1 MGEFVDAIRVHTP
14 GNAFEAVLLAVV
26 LLTAFFAFRRV
37 AGPGTG
43 FLAAAVGLGA
53 FVQIGHPSIP
63 MAIAVAG
70 LLLVRTASATG
81 PARSWLPF
89 ARELAVVC
97 AGFFLYEIA
106 RFNVV
111 AERAAAVRNAT
122 RVVDFETSIG
132 SFFEPDLQRMATP
145 ADWLTHTFNAFYSH
159 GFLAVVAG
167 VILWLY
173 FASPERYRLYRN
185 ALGLST
191 LMAVVLIALYPVAP
205 PRLLPGL
212 GIEDTVVQLGRE
224 HSFANEFAAIPSL
237 HVGWLSLTGY
247 VLALPYRRWKFWAIA
262 LAPGLAM
269 QTTVIVTGNHFWLDG
284 VIGTLISVGP
294 AVAMHHWRPIAAF
307 PRRGRSWLATHR
319 PGPAGAR
326 RVKLT
331 VLTLGGL
338 FLYLGVAQGL
348 RPGFTDFWGYLFFQV
363 GATVVLLVAGEFAF
377 SRQGGL
383 SGLTHIIAIA
393 CTYADVL
400 GTDGNLYD
408 RIDEYDKFTH
418 FMGTAA
424 ITAGAYDILH
434 ALSIRRDST
443 RPAVE
448 RLYLAVAIGVAAGIA
463 WEVYEYLGDRVFQT
477 TRTQGRWDTFNDL
490 VSDALGAF
498 TLAMLLWWQERTS
511 AAPAPAD
518 EVYVPPPGEA

>member
-14 GNAFEAVLLAVV
+14 GNAFEAVLLALV
-26 LLTAFFAFRRV
+26 LLVALLAFWRV
-37 AGPGTG
+37 AGRGTG
-43 FLAAAVGLGA
+43 LLAAAVGLGA

-70 LLLVRTASATG
+70 LLLARSAPATG
-81 PARSWLPF
+81 RTRSWLPF
-89 ARELAVVC
+89 ARELAVVF
-97 AGFFLYEIA
+97 AGFVLYEIA

-111 AERAAAVRNAT
+111 AERAPAVRNAT
-122 RVVDFETSIG
+122 RVVDFEKAIG
-132 SFFEPDLQRMATP
+132 SFFEPDLQRIATSS
-145 ADWLTHTFNAFYSH
+145 DWLTHTFNAFYSH

-167 VILWLY
+167 AILWLY

-191 LMAVVLIALYPVAP
+191 VLAIGLIVLFPTAP
-205 PRLLPGL
+205 PRLFAGL
-212 GIEDTVVQLGRE
+212 GVEDTVVQLGRE

-247 VLALPYRRWKFWAIA
+247 VLALPYRRWRFWTIA
-262 LAPGLAM
+262 LLPGLAM
-269 QTTVIVTGNHFWLDG
+269 QTTVIVTGNHYWVDG

-294 AVAMHHWRPIAAF
+294 AIVIRHSRPISAL
-307 PRRGRSWLATHR
+307 PGRTRSWLATHR

-326 RVKLT
+326 RVQGA

-338 FLYLGVAQGL
+338 FLYLGAAQFL

-377 SRQGGL
+377 SREGGL
-383 SGLTHIIAIA
+383 SGLTHAIAIT
-393 CTYADVL
+393 CSYADVL
-400 GTDGNLYD
+400 GTDGNLYAH
-408 RIDEYDKFTH
+408 IDEYDKITH

-434 ALSIRRDST
+434 ALSIRRGST

-448 RLYLAVAIGVAAGIA
+448 RLYLAVAIGIALGVA
-463 WEVYEYLGDRVFQT
+463 WEVYEYLGDRVFHT

-490 VSDALGAF
+490 VSDALGAC
-498 TLAMLLWWQERTS
+498 TLGMLLWWQERTS
-511 AAPAPAD
+511 AAPVPS
-518 EVYVPPPGEA
+518 EETYVPPPGEA